1 MEMDSKKKLKKNGAA
16 AVILAF
22 TALLALLAAGCG
34 GGQAQEA
41 APVNAEGLKLPPGV
55 VEQGGLAG
63 DAPARVTPEVTAG
76 SSSKESSTAASAPAA
91 AADAVVLELEGGRF
105 TLTKV
110 TRVPDNGDVSSAAM
124 REMKGDY
131 LEFELS
137 IENVSDDYLDL
148 TEFEFRV
155 WSPGIDTDD
164 YAWNYPLGM
173 PQGDNIISAVLLDQD
188 DLSTITYKL
197 KIGEVYDGGF
207 LFFDLNP
214 KSVQRNEAFDPE
226 GATFSV
232 YKARGDGSG
241 EKADVSLSR
250 LVREG

>member
-1 MEMDSKKKLKKNGAA
+1 M
-16 AVILAF
+16 
-22 TALLALLAAGCG
+22 
-34 GGQAQEA
+34 
-41 APVNAEGLKLPPGV
+41 

-63 DAPARVTPEVTAG
+63 DVPERVVQEVTAEP
-76 SSSKESSTAASAPAA
+76 SAKDPSTVADAPAA
-91 AADAVVLELEGGRF
+91 AADAAVLELEGGRF

-110 TRVPDNGDVSSAAM
+110 TRMSDNGDVSSAAM

-137 IENVSDDYLDL
+137 VENVSDDYLDL

-164 YAWNYPLGM
+164 YAWNYPLGT

-188 DLSTITYKL
+188 DLSAITYSL

-214 KSVQRNEAFDPE
+214 KSVNRNEAFDPE

-232 YKARGDGSG
+232 YKARGDGAG
-241 EKADVSLSR
+241 EKVDVSLSG